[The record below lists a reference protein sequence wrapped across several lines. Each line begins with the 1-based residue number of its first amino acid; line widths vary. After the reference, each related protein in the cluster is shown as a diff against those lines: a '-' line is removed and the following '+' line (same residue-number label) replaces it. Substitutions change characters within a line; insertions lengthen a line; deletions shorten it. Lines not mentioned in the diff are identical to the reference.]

1 MVTLGQVATIGTIL
15 HGVVVDGEVIMRAP
29 DIAHAARGALLG
41 YRHEGLRC
49 RPERRGWRFN
59 GAA

>member
-1 MVTLGQVATIGTIL
+1 VVTLHQVATVRAIL
-15 HGVVVDGEVIMRAP
+15 HGVVVDSKVVMRAP
-29 DIAHAARGALLG
+29 NIAHAARGALLG